1 MKCSECPWLM
11 VPFFSCK
18 KHGWLI
24 DDGKSVVEGCNIDGK
39 LPPVRESNEDKDT
52 TTKIVK

>member
-24 DDGKSVVEGCNIDGK
+24 DDGKSVVEGCNIDGR
-39 LPPVRESNEDKDT
+39 LPPVRESNDKT
-52 TTKIVK
+52 VG